1 MIMRQSGPV
10 AASESSIDTYASIAG
25 SIDHSVLGPSLTDR
39 EIEEGCAIGLRCGV
53 ASVCVIPHWLG
64 RLSKLLSGSAVKPS
78 TTIGFPHGGH
88 TTRAKLAETEGALDE
103 GALEVDVV
111 VNIGKVLSDD
121 YAYVEHELGALT
133 RLVHDRGRIIK
144 IIFETAYLDDGR
156 KKALCSIVGKV
167 GADYAKTSTGF
178 GPSGATPADIELM
191 RAHCPPAVAIKAS
204 GGIRDL
210 DTLLAL
216 RARGATRIGTS
227 RTREILDEW
236 QRRVATTGT

>member
-1 MIMRQSGPV
+1 LESY
-10 AASESSIDTYASIAG
+10 AAIAK
-25 SIDHSVLGPSLTDR
+25 SIDHSVLAPSLTDR
-39 EIEEGCAIGLRCGV
+39 ELEDGCAIGLRCDV
-53 ASVCVIPHWLG
+53 ASVCVVPHYLV
-64 RLSKLLSGSAVKPS
+64 RLADLLRGSSVKAS

-88 TTRAKLAETEGALDE
+88 TTRTKLAETEDALDH
-103 GALEVDVV
+103 GAEEVDVV

-121 YAYVEHELGALT
+121 FAYVERELDALT
-133 RLVHDRGRIIK
+133 RVVHERGRTIK
-144 IIFETAYLDDGR
+144 IIFETAYLDDAR
-156 KKALCSIVGKV
+156 KKALCAIVGKV

-178 GPSGATPADIELM
+178 GPSGATLADIELM

-210 DTLLAL
+210 DTVLAL

-236 QRRVATTGT
+236 KRLTTART

>member
-1 MIMRQSGPV
+1 L
-10 AASESSIDTYASIAG
+10 ETYAAIAK

-39 EIEEGCAIGLRCGV
+39 ELEEGCALGLHYDV
-53 ASVCVIPHWLG
+53 ASVCVIPHYLA
-64 RLSKLLSGSAVKPS
+64 RLSELLRGSAVKPS

-88 TTRAKLAETEGALDE
+88 TTRSKLAETDGALED

-121 YAYVEHELGALT
+121 FGYVERELSALT
-133 RLVHDRGRIIK
+133 RLVHERGRIIK
-144 IIFETAYLDDGR
+144 VIFETAYLDEAR
-156 KKALCSIVGKV
+156 KKTLCSIVGKV

-178 GPSGATPADIELM
+178 GPSGATLADIELM
-191 RAHCPPAVAIKAS
+191 RANCPPAVAIKAS

-210 DTLLAL
+210 DSVLAL

-227 RTREILDEW
+227 RTREILDDW
-236 QRRVATTGT
+236 RHRTTTRT

>member
-1 MIMRQSGPV
+1 M
-10 AASESSIDTYASIAG
+10 DTYLTIAK
-25 SIDHSVLGPSLTDR
+25 SIDHSVLAPSLTDR
-39 EIEEGCAIGLRCGV
+39 EIEEACALGLHCDV
-53 ASVCVIPHWLG
+53 ASVCVIPHYLG
-64 RLSKLLSGSAVKPS
+64 RLANLLRGSTVKPS

-88 TTRAKLAETEGALDE
+88 TTRAKLAETEGALED
-103 GALEVDVV
+103 GAEEVDVV

-121 YAYVEHELGALT
+121 FAYVEHELGALT
-133 RLVHDRGRIIK
+133 RLVHERGRIIK
-144 IIFETAYLDDGR
+144 VIFETAYLDDAR

-178 GPSGATPADIELM
+178 GPSGATPADIELL

-210 DTLLAL
+210 DAVLLL

-236 QRRVATTGT
+236 RRRSATTRT

>member
-1 MIMRQSGPV
+1 M
-10 AASESSIDTYASIAG
+10 DTFATIAK
-25 SIDHSVLGPSLTDR
+25 SIDHSVLGPALTDR
-39 EIEEGCAIGLRCGV
+39 ELEEGCALGLRCAV
-53 ASVCVIPHWLG
+53 ASVCILPHYLA
-64 RLSKLLSGSAVKPS
+64 RLSEVLRGSAVKAS

-88 TTRAKLAETEGALDE
+88 TTRTKLAETEGALDD
-103 GALEVDVV
+103 GAEEVDVV
-111 VNIGKVLSDD
+111 VNIGKVMSDD
-121 YAYVEHELGALT
+121 YGYVERELGALT
-133 RLVHDRGRIIK
+133 RLVHERGRIIK
-144 IIFETAYLDDGR
+144 VIFETAYLDDPR

-178 GPSGATPADIELM
+178 GPSGATLADIELM

-227 RTREILDEW
+227 RTREILDDW
-236 QRRVATTGT
+236 QRRAATTRT